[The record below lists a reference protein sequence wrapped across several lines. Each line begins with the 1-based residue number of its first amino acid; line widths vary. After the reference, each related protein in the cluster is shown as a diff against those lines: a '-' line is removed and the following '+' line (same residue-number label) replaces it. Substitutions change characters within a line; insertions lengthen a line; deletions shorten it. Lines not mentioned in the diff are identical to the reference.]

1 MPTKSNAR
9 LYDIST
15 RLAFYVEGVK
25 ANQVKQFDTTLREV
39 SKTLTDAMKGVRYAT
54 LDAMSKAQLN
64 RLIVSLRSAQSRIY
78 SRFTNDL
85 LGQIRDFTEADLEV
99 NRRVYASNDGEV
111 LSDEAATEAMKEEEG
126 ENRIL
131 PLFWWRQVVNNPI
144 PANGLFL
151 LPFIKAFSISSQ
163 AATEAI
169 IRKGYAN
176 GWTVEETL
184 NALLGEPG
192 TVQGSSQIVKIRNN
206 AAVVIETAIAHAAA
220 VVSAGVSSAFFG
232 KYAWVSVIDA
242 VTTDICRSRNG
253 NVYVYGKGPL
263 PPAHM
268 RCRSHTIPV
277 ASGTALR
284 NDGMNEWLAWQPASF
299 RSDIGTVKDGKLQ
312 AKPLTVKQFR
322 SKVGK
327 ILE

>member
-1 MPTKSNAR
+1 
-9 LYDIST
+9 L
-15 RLAFYVEGVK
+15 
-25 ANQVKQFDTTLREV
+25 
-39 SKTLTDAMKGVRYAT
+39 
-54 LDAMSKAQLN
+54 
-64 RLIVSLRSAQSRIY
+64 
-78 SRFTNDL
+78 
-85 LGQIRDFTEADLEV
+85 
-99 NRRVYASNDGEV
+99 
-111 LSDEAATEAMKEEEG
+111 
-126 ENRIL
+126 
-131 PLFWWRQVVNNPI
+131 
-144 PANGLFL
+144 
-151 LPFIKAFSISSQ
+151 
-163 AATEAI
+163 
-169 IRKGYAN
+169 
-176 GWTVEETL
+176 
-184 NALLGEPG
+184 
-192 TVQGSSQIVKIRNN
+192 KIRNN